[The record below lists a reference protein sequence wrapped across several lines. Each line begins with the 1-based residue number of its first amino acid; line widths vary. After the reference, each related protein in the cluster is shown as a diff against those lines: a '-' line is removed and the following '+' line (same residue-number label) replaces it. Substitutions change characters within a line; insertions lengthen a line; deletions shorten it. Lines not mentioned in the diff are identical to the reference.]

1 MLASILMAITL
12 FFVLLMTLVIG
23 VLWTQMKN
31 TSIIALYTYEYLYSK
46 NEDFSPK
53 NLLNRNP
60 PKKET

>member
-31 TSIIALYTYEYLYSK
+31 TSIIALYTYEYLHSK
-46 NEDFSPK
+46 NEDFPK
-53 NLLNRNP
+53 SLLNRNP

>member
-46 NEDFSPK
+46 NEDFPK

-60 PKKET
+60 QKKET